1 LIALGLKAGD
11 AMLMLDLFSDWED
24 KVEYKKKS
32 VVFQEQEP
40 ADCMFVLLKGEIE
53 ILLKG
58 EPLGAELPGG
68 IIGEMA
74 MINANHRSA
83 TAVALKNSTLARVNR
98 DQFREMIGR
107 SPDFALHV
115 MAVLANRL
123 RVANM
128 LLAG

>member
-1 LIALGLKAGD
+1 
-11 AMLMLDLFSDWED
+11 MLMLDLFNDWED
-24 KVEYKKKS
+24 QVDYKKKA
-32 VVFQEQEP
+32 VIFQEQEP
-40 ADCMFVLLKGEIE
+40 ADCMYVVLSGEVE
-53 ILLKG
+53 ILLKN

-83 TAVALKNSTLARVNR
+83 TAVALRNTTLARINR
-98 DQFREMIGR
+98 DQFREIISK

>member
-1 LIALGLKAGD
+1 
-11 AMLMLDLFSDWED
+11 MLMMELFGDWD
-24 KVEYKKKS
+24 DQVEYPKGA
-32 VVFQEQEP
+32 VIFREQDP
-40 ADCMFVLLKGEIE
+40 ADVMYVVIKGEVEVLLKD
-53 ILLKG
+53 

-74 MINANHRSA
+74 MINAKYRSA
-83 TAVALKNSTLARVNR
+83 TAIAIRPTTLARINR
-98 DQFREMIGR
+98 DQFREMIVKN
-107 SPDFALHV
+107 PDCALHV

>member
-1 LIALGLKAGD
+1 
-11 AMLMLDLFSDWED
+11 MLMMELFGDWPD
-24 KVEYKKKS
+24 QVEYAKGEVIFK
-32 VVFQEQEP
+32 EMEP
-40 ADCMFVLLKGEIE
+40 ADCMYVVTKGEVE
-53 ILLKG
+53 VTLKG

-74 MINANHRSA
+74 LINSSARSA
-83 TAVALKNSTLARVNR
+83 TAVAIQPSTLARISR
-98 DQFREMIGR
+98 DQFREVIIK
-107 SPDFALHV
+107 SPDCALHV

>member
-1 LIALGLKAGD
+1 VEAGD
-11 AMLMLDLFSDWED
+11 AMLMLDLFNDWED
-24 KVEYKKKS
+24 QVDYKKKA
-32 VVFQEQEP
+32 VIFQEQEP
-40 ADCMFVLLKGEIE
+40 ADCMYVVLSGEVE
-53 ILLKG
+53 ILLKN

-83 TAVALKNSTLARVNR
+83 TAVALRNTTLARINR
-98 DQFREMIGR
+98 DQFREIISK

>member
-1 LIALGLKAGD
+1 
-11 AMLMLDLFSDWED
+11 MLMMELFGDWPD
-24 KVEYKKKS
+24 QVEYEKGD
-32 VVFQEQEP
+32 VIFNEQDP
-40 ADCMFVLLKGEIE
+40 ADCMYVVTEGEVE
-53 ILLKG
+53 VSLKG

-74 MINANHRSA
+74 MINAKYRSA
-83 TAVALKNSTLARVNR
+83 TAVAIQPSTLARINR
-98 DQFREMIGR
+98 EQFREMIIK
-107 SPDFALHV
+107 SPDCALHV

>member
-1 LIALGLKAGD
+1 MEAGD
-11 AMLMLDLFSDWED
+11 AMLMLDLFNDWED
-24 KVEYKKKS
+24 QVDYKKKA
-32 VVFQEQEP
+32 VIFQEQEP
-40 ADCMFVLLKGEIE
+40 ADCMYVVLSGEVE
-53 ILLKG
+53 ILLKN

-83 TAVALKNSTLARVNR
+83 TAVALRNTTLARINR
-98 DQFREMIGR
+98 DQFREIISK